1 MKKEEAT
8 AMISVNEMRE
18 YLLKEY
24 GIKNDAE
31 LNRALRELGGIK
43 IGIFTDDITEKAQV
57 SKD

>member
-1 MKKEEAT
+1 
-8 AMISVNEMRE
+8 MISVNEMRE